1 LLCTTQYSC
10 ITCFIFFSAELTRFS
25 LASDPKN
32 VVPVINGIPS
42 SEEKVVPSL
51 ELVNQL
57 KRLQDQIKNN
67 SKPISLSEA
76 IKLGLQN
83 NPQLAVSFTEIQ
95 NFEWELVA
103 VQREWY
109 PNITISSGT
118 PFIGTT
124 WATRVIDKYG
134 LPTETARIRRK
145 QGVLTGTPFNR
156 KTAVKGRNSV
166 INANAAMNW
175 DFIDPKRQ
183 PNINAVADS
192 LKQQK
197 LLFDS
202 SARSIILSIQQLY
215 FAIQSSQQNIESF
228 QQIYEINQEQLE
240 MLEAQKSIGM
250 ATVLEVEQTRSQ
262 LYLQLNELI
271 GYTNSYYQQ
280 AAQLAEQLGLP
291 ANQLAIPDQPA
302 QKQGK
307 WEVPLNE
314 TIRMA
319 IKRREEIKA
328 SLAAAESANWRS
340 VGLLRQYLPTFSLVA
355 NGSLARTDGYS
366 DVKVDADPANSY
378 LLDKRWDAGV
388 GISFNWQIFD
398 GGILAARAQSQKAKA
413 HQNFSRAVADELQVI
428 KEVRTSFGDYQTS
441 LVSVTSARQAYR
453 SAELAQEAARARYE
467 VGIDNIT
474 TVVST
479 LSALAQAAQL
489 LSAAILKHNTAVVSL
504 YRYSSTWPGSSQQEV
519 QDRLKTLR
527 DSPQPSPANSLT
539 RLEP

>member
-1 LLCTTQYSC
+1 M
-10 ITCFIFFSAELTRFS
+10 
-25 LASDPKN
+25 
-32 VVPVINGIPS
+32 VPVINGIPS

-83 NPQLAVSFTEIQ
+83 NPKLAEAFGTIQ
-95 NFEWELVA
+95 QYEWELIA
-103 VQREWY
+103 AQRQWY
-109 PNITISSGT
+109 PTLNINNGGA
-118 PFIGTT
+118 PFVGTT
-124 WATRVIDKYG
+124 WDTLVKDEYG
-134 LPTETARIRRK
+134 LPTEEARFRRK
-145 QGVLTGTPFNR
+145 QGVFNR
-156 KTAVKGRNSV
+156 KTATKSQNSV
-166 INANAAMNW
+166 INANASMRW
-175 DFIDPKRQ
+175 KFIDPTRQ
-183 PNINAVADS
+183 PNINAFAES

-202 SARSIILSIQQLY
+202 SARSIILRIQQLY
-215 FAIQSSQQNIESF
+215 FQIQSSQQNIKSF
-228 QQIYEINQEQLE
+228 QQIWEINQQQLE

-250 ATVLEVEQTRSQ
+250 ATVLDVEQTRSNLYIQ
-262 LYLQLNELI
+262 LERLI
-271 GYTNSYYQQ
+271 AYTNSYYQQ
-280 AAQLAEQLGLP
+280 STQLAEQLALP

-302 QKQGK
+302 QTQGK

-340 VGLLRQYLPTFSLVA
+340 VELLRQYLPTFFLVA
-355 NGSLARTDGYS
+355 NGNLTGRNGYS
-366 DVKVDADPANSY
+366 GVKVDADPANSY
-378 LLDKRWDAGV
+378 LLSKRWDAGV
-388 GISFNWQIFD
+388 GIGFNWQIFD
-398 GGILAARAQSQKAKA
+398 GGIFAARAQSQKAQA
-413 HQNFSRAVADELQVI
+413 QQNFSRAVVDELQVT

-467 VGIDNIT
+467 VGIDTIT

-479 LSALAQAAQL
+479 LTALAQAAEL
-489 LSAAILKHNTAVVSL
+489 LSAAVLKHNTAVVSL